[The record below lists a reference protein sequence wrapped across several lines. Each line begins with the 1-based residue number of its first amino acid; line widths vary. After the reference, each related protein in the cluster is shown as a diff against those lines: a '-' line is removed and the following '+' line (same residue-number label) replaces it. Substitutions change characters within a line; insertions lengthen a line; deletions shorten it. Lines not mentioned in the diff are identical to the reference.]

1 MACIA
6 NWEALRKLVKKF
18 DKRAQAEPL
27 SNVLLPLLYASS
39 ITSLVTDD
47 PFETLKALVVGKHP
61 ETATSGDQSR
71 LGLLA
76 EADALHGEA
85 KAALIGVDALALAHS
100 PTEERQEGVGGEG
113 RALMP
118 VHGEGLAQGVQGEGG
133 NVTATIRLPQVA
145 TPVRREAKRLSGRV
159 NTPRPTARRVRAELI
174 TKRAACG
181 GGSTA
186 STCPLTCC

>member
-76 EADALHGEA
+76 EADALHLQRRAAA
-85 KAALIGVDALALAHS
+85 KVLAHVVGS
-100 PTEERQEGVGGEG
+100 RAGGE
-113 RALMP
+113 
-118 VHGEGLAQGVQGEGG
+118 
-133 NVTATIRLPQVA
+133 PQ
-145 TPVRREAKRLSGRV
+145 
-159 NTPRPTARRVRAELI
+159 
-174 TKRAACG
+174 
-181 GGSTA
+181 
-186 STCPLTCC
+186 